1 METMSDKLARFAAG
15 LSYEDI
21 PGQVIEK
28 AKLHLLDA
36 LGIGLA
42 ATREPYADAVTKT
55 ARDWGGKSQ
64 ATVWRYGDRLPVAH
78 AAMVNGSYVH
88 GLDFDDTHTDS
99 ITHMSACVVPTAL
112 AAGEASGASG
122 REILTAMV
130 AGYEVIARIGGA
142 VPGAFHAEG
151 YHATP
156 ICGAFGAAAIMGRLM
171 NHSPEAI
178 ANAFGVCG
186 SQAAG
191 IQEFLDDGSWVKRF
205 HPGWA
210 SHAGVAAAQMAG
222 HGFMG
227 PRKVLEGRF
236 GLYAT
241 HLSDPS
247 YDAEILAG
255 GLGERW
261 ETLRI
266 SFKPYPCC
274 HFNHATM
281 DAAKN
286 LVCEVGISIDEIVE
300 VETITPEPILHI
312 VCEPIE
318 HKRRPNTQYAAL
330 FSLPFCLAV
339 NVVKGRATLD
349 DFEEEHLDDAQVL
362 ELAGKVRCSGVDS
375 ERFPKYLHGGVRMT
389 LRDGRVLER
398 DEPIN
403 WGNPE
408 NPMEWPDVEAKFR
421 GNAGRVLPERKV
433 DAAVEAILAF
443 EAAPDADALVNACK
457 SGLMTK
463 DA

>member
-28 AKLHLLDA
+28 AKRHLLDA

-55 ARDWGGKSQ
+55 ARDWGGTPQ
-64 ATVWRYGDRLPVAH
+64 ASVWRYGDKLPVAH
-78 AAMVNGSYVH
+78 TAMVNGSYVH

-112 AAGEASGASG
+112 AAGEAVGASG
-122 REILTAMV
+122 RDILAAMV
-130 AGYEVIARIGGA
+130 AGYEIIARIGGA
-142 VPGAFHAEG
+142 VPGKFHAEG

-210 SHAGVAAAQMAG
+210 SHAGVTAAQMAG

-247 YDAEILAG
+247 YDAEILSG

-274 HFNHATM
+274 HFNHAAM

-286 LVCEVGISIDEIVE
+286 LVHEAGISIDEIDE
-300 VETITPEPILHI
+300 IETITPEPILHI

-318 HKRRPNTQYAAL
+318 HKRKPNTQYAAL

-349 DFEEEHLDDAQVL
+349 DFDEEHLGDAEVL
-362 ELAGKVRCSGVDS
+362 ELAGKVRCSGMDS
-375 ERFPKYLHGGVRMT
+375 DRFPKYLHGGVKMT
-389 LRDGRVLER
+389 LKDGRVLER
-398 DEPIN
+398 DEPVN

-408 NPMEWPDVEAKFR
+408 NPMEWADVEAKFR
-421 GNAGRVLPERKV
+421 GNARRVLPESKV
-433 DAAVEAILAF
+433 DSAVEAVLGF
-443 EAAPDADALVNACK
+443 EAAPDAGALMSACR
-457 SGLMTK
+457 
-463 DA
+463 AA